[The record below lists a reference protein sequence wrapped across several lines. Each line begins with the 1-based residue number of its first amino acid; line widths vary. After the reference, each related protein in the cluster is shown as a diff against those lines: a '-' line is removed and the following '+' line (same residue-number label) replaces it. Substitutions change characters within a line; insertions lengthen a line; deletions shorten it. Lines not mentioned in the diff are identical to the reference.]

1 MDKRTNKDIDPNIIK
16 EIRGKA
22 EQLYQDYQSGKIP
35 LSELAAFFKI
45 YNIDNIAGNYGPVL
59 NPVKE
64 GEDSPFLTFFDR
76 NNRLF
81 YSSGFKCDNKYL
93 EKHPELRLNKPILIV
108 REIPDSSLYI
118 IERAYFTDSDT
129 PIYEQL
135 TINDDITQYGAIPQI
150 VFRRDYTR
158 GVDNSITSKTLS
170 IKYRLLEPRTEKH
183 ENGIIMARIAKEKVL
198 LCDSYGQ
205 LLEPHG
211 NEHQNNWHLSTI
223 KKGKLSDDSKESTQL
238 FGGVDSLTFRT
249 WGKNVPE
256 TNISHFEGVC
266 IESTKDIQ
274 EGCYPATAKIIKHFK
289 TIEPD
294 TISAISFKGETY
306 DAEKW
311 EIKIIKKPYG
321 IQIKIPE
328 CPKTL
333 IISNASIGPI
343 QKEEINKI
351 IAILESKAGRLEA
364 TQCVI
369 PQLQLFA
376 EKLET
381 RDYNLV
387 DELNPLDPQ
396 RLWNQPL
403 ENIFEL
409 CAYHRNAYFK
419 IMEERLQP
427 DYKSSLYKKPG
438 ETGNNNQ

>member
-16 EIRGKA
+16 DFREQA

-64 GEDSPFLTFFDR
+64 GGDSPLLRLIDVEKRVIYWSTFEYG
-76 NNRLF
+76 NSRL
-81 YSSGFKCDNKYL
+81 GN
-93 EKHPELRLNKPILIV
+93 HPDLRLNKPILIV
-108 REIPDSSLYI
+108 TEIPENLSYK

-183 ENGIIMARIAKEKVL
+183 ENEIMFRIYKEKVL
-198 LCDSYGQ
+198 LCASYGQ
-205 LLEPHG
+205 LLESHG

-223 KKGKLSDDSKESTQL
+223 KKGKLSDDSNESTQL

-266 IESTKDIQ
+266 IEKTKDIQ
-274 EGCYPATAKIIKHFK
+274 EGCYPATAKISKHFK

-294 TISAISFKGETY
+294 TISAISFKGESY

-311 EIKIIKKPYG
+311 EIIIIKKPYG
-321 IQIKIPE
+321 IQIKIPK
-328 CPKTL
+328 CPKTI
-333 IISNASIGPI
+333 IISNASIDPI

-351 IAILESKAGRLEA
+351 IAILESKAGSLEA

-387 DELNPLDPQ
+387 DALNPLDPQ

-427 DYKSSLYKKPG
+427 DYKSSLHKKPG

>member
-16 EIRGKA
+16 EIRDQA
-22 EQLYQDYQSGKIP
+22 ERLYQDYQAGKIQ

-64 GEDSPFLTFFDR
+64 GEDSPFL
-76 NNRLF
+76 RLIDVEKRVI
-81 YSSGFKCDNKYL
+81 YWSNFKYGNSRL
-93 EKHPELRLNKPILIV
+93 ENHPDFRLNKPILIV
-108 REIPDSSLYI
+108 TEIPENLSYK

-183 ENGIIMARIAKEKVL
+183 ENGIMFRIYKEKEL

-205 LLEPHG
+205 LLEPRG
-211 NEHQNNWHLSTI
+211 NDNKNNWHISTI
-223 KKGKLSDDSKESTQL
+223 KKGNLSDDSKESTQL
-238 FGGVDSLTFRT
+238 FGGIDSLTFRT
-249 WGKNVPE
+249 WGKNVSE

-266 IESTKDIQ
+266 IEKTKDIQ
-274 EGCYPATAKIIKHFK
+274 EGCYPASAKISKHFK

-306 DAEKW
+306 DAEEW
-311 EIKIIKKPYG
+311 KINIVKKPYG
-321 IQIKIPE
+321 IQIKIPQ
-328 CPKTL
+328 CPKTI

-387 DELNPLDPQ
+387 DALNPLDPQ

-403 ENIFEL
+403 ENILEL
-409 CAYHRNAYFK
+409 CAYHRNTYFK